1 MERQALQNLVKWKS
15 SKNRKPLLLYGA
27 RQVGK
32 TWLVREFAHQHYKQ
46 LVELN
51 FFTNDSLKQIFE
63 SNISPDFLIEQ
74 IELLFNVKVD
84 KQTTLLFFDEIQ
96 ESQRAMDALKAFND
110 LAPEYHIIAAGSF
123 LGVATARQPVGQV
136 DHFTLYPMSFCEFL
150 RANNQDNLV
159 NIIQECKVNMLTA
172 PIREML
178 ETYLKKYFYVG
189 GMPKSVQKYVNTG
202 NLEEVRTIQ
211 NNLLSEYKGDFS
223 KHIEKKDAP
232 RVRMLWDSIPIH
244 LFKENKKFIYKNVKQ
259 GGRAA
264 EFEIAMQWLVD
275 TGLIY
280 KIYRTE
286 TVKIPLSMHFM
297 KDYFKIYM
305 MDIGLFCAKAEIKPA
320 DILLQGKDIVSDM
333 YGALAEQ
340 FVLQELKSINTSSL
354 YYWGRES
361 PAKAEIDFITDTN
374 DGYIVPIEV
383 KSANNTKAKSLKVY
397 IAENNPKYAV
407 RTSLNQFRV
416 TDNLYDIPL
425 YMISQFDKLLK
436 KQSKNG
442 IIFPL

>member
-1 MERQALQNLVKWKS
+1 MERFALRDLIKWKNR
-15 SKNRKPLLLYGA
+15 KDRKPLLLYGA

-32 TWLVREFAHQHYKQ
+32 TWLVREFARQHYKQ

-51 FFTNDSLKQIFE
+51 FFTNDALKQIFAN
-63 SNISPDFLIEQ
+63 NISPDFLIEQ
-74 IELLFNVKVD
+74 MELLFNVKID
-84 KQTTLLFFDEIQ
+84 PNTTLLFFDEIQ

-110 LAPEYHIIAAGSF
+110 LKPECHIIAAGSF

-136 DHFTLYPMSFCEFL
+136 NHLTLYPMSFCEFL
-150 RANNQDNLV
+150 KAINRNKLAQ
-159 NIIQECKVNMLTA
+159 IIQNCDTDMLTI
-172 PIREML
+172 PVREMM
-178 ETYLKKYFYVG
+178 ENYLKKYFYVG
-189 GMPKSVQKYVNTG
+189 GMPKAVQKYVDTG

-232 RVRMLWDSIPIH
+232 RVRMLWDSIPVH

-264 EFEIAMQWLVD
+264 EFETAMQWLVD

-305 MDIGLFCAKAEIKPA
+305 ADIGLFCAKAGIKPA

-340 FVLQELKSINTSSL
+340 FVLQELKGVNISSL

-361 PAKAEIDFITDTN
+361 PSKAEIDFITDIN
-374 DGYIVPIEV
+374 GGYVVPIEV
-383 KSANNTKAKSLKVY
+383 KSAKNTKAKSLKVY
-397 IAENNPKYAV
+397 IAENKPKYAV
-407 RTSLNQFRV
+407 RTSLNQFRT
-416 TDNLYDIPL
+416 TDGLYDIPL
-425 YMISQFDKLLK
+425 YMISQVDKLLNK
-436 KQSKNG
+436 
-442 IIFPL
+442 